1 MKWMIRICQVLL
13 VIMVPFV
20 VLMTSVR
27 ILLTPLTVDIEYK
40 LPNVPADSY
49 GFTLSER
56 TAFAKLA
63 VGYLTNSRGISFL
76 ADQTFP
82 NGDPLYNE
90 RELSHMQ
97 DVKNLVQKTIIGWY
111 ISGALVVLAGF
122 FSWQI
127 KKQKDY
133 WVALRDGGWAT
144 LIIIFAIL
152 VGVTINFDW
161 LFTAFHHIFFTGDT
175 WLFLYSDTLIRLFP
189 MEFWMNLFIALGF
202 FSILFS
208 VILIWVGNRVSKRK
222 SG

>member
-1 MKWMIRICQVLL
+1 MKWLIKVCQVLL

-56 TAFAKLA
+56 TTYAKLA
-63 VGYLTNSRGISFL
+63 VKYLTNSQGISFV
-76 ADQTFP
+76 ANQTFP
-82 NGDPLYNE
+82 NGQPLYNE
-90 RELSHMQ
+90 RELSHMK
-97 DVKNLVQKTIIGWY
+97 DVENLVQKAILGWY
-111 ISGALVVLAGF
+111 VTGALVILAGF
-122 FSWQI
+122 AAWRLHKLS
-127 KKQKDY
+127 DY
-133 WVALRDGGWAT
+133 WIAMRDGGWAT
-144 LIIIFAIL
+144 LFLIFAIL
-152 VGVTINFDW
+152 LGVSINFDW
-161 LFTAFHHIFFTGDT
+161 LFTAFHHLFFTGDT
-175 WLFLYSDTLIRLFP
+175 WLFYFSDTLIRLFP

-208 VILIWVGNRVSKRK
+208 GILIWVGNRLSKRK